1 MTLLLTVTV
10 AVLRCPHR
18 ARARADPGKPDAAGR
33 VVTLG
38 YLWLFRG
45 TPVLFQII
53 FIYNVLPS
61 FGIRLSAFV
70 CAVLA
75 LSLNEGA
82 YMAEILRSGLQAVK
96 KGQRTAGLALG
107 MTSSQMMRHVVI
119 PQAARIVLPPIGN
132 QMIGM
137 LKLSAL
143 VSVIAVEELLL
154 VANQTASAD
163 FRYFEALTA
172 AGIYYLA
179 MTTAFMAAADPDRD
193 ARSIPRSASGS
204 ARVSVTRT
212 DARDSANARGPIG
225 TRTMR
230 SCSIFSRSSVS
241 TRVSA
246 SLQVLKNCSITVD
259 RKGDR
264 RRDRPVGLRQV
275 DAAALPQ
282 PAGAGRQRRHLL
294 RGRERDARAH
304 DRRICCV
311 RQIGMVFQ
319 NFELFSHLS
328 AAENIM
334 LAPVKILGISRADAH
349 DIAVE
354 LSAEGPNSGKG
365 GCLSRRIIRRPAAA
379 RRDCARARHEAEADA
394 LR

>member
-1 MTLLLTVTV
+1 MSIELVLKYLTSPNFLRGAQMTLLLTLAALAFGILIGLVLALIQESQTRIGTVVTV
-10 AVLRCPHR
+10 A
-18 ARARADPGKPDAAGR
+18 
-33 VVTLG
+33 

-107 MTSSQMMRHVVI
+107 MTGTQMMRHVVI

-154 VANQTASAD
+154 VANQAASAD

-179 MTTAFMAAADPDRD
+179 MTTAFMGLQILLETVLDP
-193 ARSIPRSASGS
+193 
-204 ARVSVTRT
+204 
-212 DARDSANARGPIG
+212 
-225 TRTMR
+225 
-230 SCSIFSRSSVS
+230 
-241 TRVSA
+241 
-246 SLQVLKNCSITVD
+246 K
-259 RKGDR
+259 K
-264 RRDRPVGLRQV
+264 
-275 DAAALPQ
+275 
-282 PAGAGRQRRHLL
+282 RQRMRRMSLT
-294 RGRERDARAH
+294 ERMLGTSKSFA
-304 DRRICCV
+304 V
-311 RQIGMVFQ
+311 R
-319 NFELFSHLS
+319 
-328 AAENIM
+328 
-334 LAPVKILGISRADAH
+334 
-349 DIAVE
+349 
-354 LSAEGPNSGKG
+354 
-365 GCLSRRIIRRPAAA
+365 
-379 RRDCARARHEAEADA
+379 
-394 LR
+394 

>member
-1 MTLLLTVTV
+1 MSIELVLKYLTSPNFLRGAEMTLLLTLAALVCGILIGLVLALIQESQTRIGTVVTV
-10 AVLRCPHR
+10 A
-18 ARARADPGKPDAAGR
+18 
-33 VVTLG
+33 

-107 MTSSQMMRHVVI
+107 MTGTQMMRHVVI

-154 VANQTASAD
+154 VANQAASAD

-179 MTTAFMAAADPDRD
+179 MTTVFMGLQIFMEIVLDPKKRRGMRRLSLTDRML
-193 ARSIPRSASGS
+193 
-204 ARVSVTRT
+204 RT
-212 DARDSANARGPIG
+212 S
-225 TRTMR
+225 
-230 SCSIFSRSSVS
+230 
-241 TRVSA
+241 
-246 SLQVLKNCSITVD
+246 
-259 RKGDR
+259 
-264 RRDRPVGLRQV
+264 
-275 DAAALPQ
+275 
-282 PAGAGRQRRHLL
+282 
-294 RGRERDARAH
+294 
-304 DRRICCV
+304 
-311 RQIGMVFQ
+311 
-319 NFELFSHLS
+319 
-328 AAENIM
+328 
-334 LAPVKILGISRADAH
+334 KIL
-349 DIAVE
+349 AV
-354 LSAEGPNSGKG
+354 
-365 GCLSRRIIRRPAAA
+365 R
-379 RRDCARARHEAEADA
+379 
-394 LR
+394 

>member
-1 MTLLLTVTV
+1 MSIELVLKYLTSPNFLHGAEMTLLLTV
-10 AVLRCPHR
+10 ASLILGVLIGLVLALIQESQTRI
-18 ARARADPGKPDAAGR
+18 GTF
-33 VVTLG
+33 VTLV

-61 FGIRLSAFV
+61 FGIKLSAFV

-107 MTSSQMMRHVVI
+107 MTKTEMMRYVVI
-119 PQAARIVLPPIGN
+119 PQAARIVLPPMGN

-179 MTTAFMAAADPDRD
+179 MTTAFMGLQILLEAVLDP
-193 ARSIPRSASGS
+193 
-204 ARVSVTRT
+204 
-212 DARDSANARGPIG
+212 
-225 TRTMR
+225 
-230 SCSIFSRSSVS
+230 
-241 TRVSA
+241 
-246 SLQVLKNCSITVD
+246 K
-259 RKGDR
+259 K
-264 RRDRPVGLRQV
+264 
-275 DAAALPQ
+275 
-282 PAGAGRQRRHLL
+282 RQRMRRLSL
-294 RGRERDARAH
+294 TERMLGSSKSLA
-304 DRRICCV
+304 V
-311 RQIGMVFQ
+311 R
-319 NFELFSHLS
+319 
-328 AAENIM
+328 
-334 LAPVKILGISRADAH
+334 
-349 DIAVE
+349 
-354 LSAEGPNSGKG
+354 
-365 GCLSRRIIRRPAAA
+365 
-379 RRDCARARHEAEADA
+379 
-394 LR
+394 

>member
-1 MTLLLTVTV
+1 VSVELVLKYLTSPNFLHGAEMTLLLTI
-10 AVLRCPHR
+10 ASLILGVLIGLVLALIQESQTRIG
-18 ARARADPGKPDAAGR
+18 AF
-33 VVTLG
+33 VTLV

-70 CAVLA
+70 SAVLA

-107 MTSSQMMRHVVI
+107 MTTTQMMRHVVI
-119 PQAARIVLPPIGN
+119 PQAARIVLPPMGN

-179 MTTAFMAAADPDRD
+179 MTTAFMGLQILLETVLDPKKR
-193 ARSIPRSASGS
+193 
-204 ARVSVTRT
+204 
-212 DARDSANARGPIG
+212 RGMRRLSLTERMLG
-225 TRTMR
+225 T
-230 SCSIFSRSSVS
+230 SKL
-241 TRVSA
+241 A
-246 SLQVLKNCSITVD
+246 
-259 RKGDR
+259 
-264 RRDRPVGLRQV
+264 
-275 DAAALPQ
+275 
-282 PAGAGRQRRHLL
+282 
-294 RGRERDARAH
+294 
-304 DRRICCV
+304 V
-311 RQIGMVFQ
+311 R
-319 NFELFSHLS
+319 
-328 AAENIM
+328 
-334 LAPVKILGISRADAH
+334 
-349 DIAVE
+349 
-354 LSAEGPNSGKG
+354 
-365 GCLSRRIIRRPAAA
+365 
-379 RRDCARARHEAEADA
+379 
-394 LR
+394 

>member
-1 MTLLLTVTV
+1 VSIELVWKYLVSPSFVHGAEMTFLLTVTSLFFGILIGLVLALLQESRTRAGLV
-10 AVLRCPHR
+10 A
-18 ARARADPGKPDAAGR
+18 
-33 VVTLG
+33 TLA

-45 TPVLFQII
+45 TPVMFQII

-107 MTSSQMMRHVVI
+107 MTGSQMLRYVVI

-179 MTTAFMAAADPDRD
+179 MTTAFMGLQILIETALDP
-193 ARSIPRSASGS
+193 
-204 ARVSVTRT
+204 
-212 DARDSANARGPIG
+212 
-225 TRTMR
+225 
-230 SCSIFSRSSVS
+230 
-241 TRVSA
+241 
-246 SLQVLKNCSITVD
+246 K
-259 RKGDR
+259 K
-264 RRDRPVGLRQV
+264 
-275 DAAALPQ
+275 
-282 PAGAGRQRRHLL
+282 RQRMRRLSL
-294 RGRERDARAH
+294 TER
-304 DRRICCV
+304 
-311 RQIGMVFQ
+311 
-319 NFELFSHLS
+319 
-328 AAENIM
+328 M
-334 LAPVKILGISRADAH
+334 LGTSRAL
-349 DIAVE
+349 AV
-354 LSAEGPNSGKG
+354 
-365 GCLSRRIIRRPAAA
+365 R
-379 RRDCARARHEAEADA
+379 
-394 LR
+394 

>member
-1 MTLLLTVTV
+1 MSVELVLKYLTSPNFLHGAEMTLLLTI
-10 AVLRCPHR
+10 ASLILGVLIGLVLALIQESQTRI
-18 ARARADPGKPDAAGR
+18 GTF
-33 VVTLG
+33 VTLV

-61 FGIRLSAFV
+61 FGIKLSAFV

-107 MTSSQMMRHVVI
+107 MTGTQMMRHVVI
-119 PQAARIVLPPIGN
+119 PQAARIVLPPMGN

-179 MTTAFMAAADPDRD
+179 MTTAFMGLQILLEAVLDP
-193 ARSIPRSASGS
+193 
-204 ARVSVTRT
+204 
-212 DARDSANARGPIG
+212 
-225 TRTMR
+225 
-230 SCSIFSRSSVS
+230 
-241 TRVSA
+241 
-246 SLQVLKNCSITVD
+246 K
-259 RKGDR
+259 K
-264 RRDRPVGLRQV
+264 
-275 DAAALPQ
+275 
-282 PAGAGRQRRHLL
+282 RQRMRRLSL
-294 RGRERDARAH
+294 TERMLGMSKLA
-304 DRRICCV
+304 V
-311 RQIGMVFQ
+311 R
-319 NFELFSHLS
+319 
-328 AAENIM
+328 
-334 LAPVKILGISRADAH
+334 
-349 DIAVE
+349 
-354 LSAEGPNSGKG
+354 
-365 GCLSRRIIRRPAAA
+365 
-379 RRDCARARHEAEADA
+379 
-394 LR
+394 